1 MREIIKQIKI
11 LVPMKVRVV
20 LLAIVNVSNNDV
32 SQQQGKSQNYDGQV
46 EIKERAGPEARKS
59 VTGTEFGLRWSS

>member
-11 LVPMKVRVV
+11 LVTMKVRVV

-32 SQQQGKSQNYDGQV
+32 SQQQGQS
-46 EIKERAGPEARKS
+46 
-59 VTGTEFGLRWSS
+59 